1 MKKGNEYILDFL
13 KGIAMGIGNIIPGV
27 SGGTIA
33 LITGIYERFIH
44 AFRSFD
50 VKAVRLLLK
59 GDIKG
64 FIAHTDLWF
73 LTSVFLGVLLSII
86 ALARILG
93 YTFEYY
99 PVYTWAYFFGLILA
113 SIWYVGKT
121 VERWNAG
128 AVIFLL
134 IGVAIAAGISLFSQ
148 ATPNDNVWY
157 LLLCGVVAT
166 CSMML
171 PGLSGSFV
179 LVLMGN
185 YELIFVD
192 GVNTMNLQVLL
203 PVAVGA
209 VIGLIAFSRLLSWV
223 LKNYRNVTIALLTG
237 FVIGSLNLLW
247 PWQKAVYNEAGD
259 TILRYKKYIPDH
271 WSAEVIWSMV
281 FVLAGVLTI
290 ILLEYLAARK
300 K

>member
-259 TILRYKKYIPDH
+259 TILRYNKYVPDH

>member
-50 VKAVRLLLK
+50 VKAVRMLLK

-113 SIWYVGKT
+113 SVWYVGKT

-134 IGVAIAAGISLFSQ
+134 LGVAIAAGISLFSQ
-148 ATPNDNVWY
+148 STPNDNVWY

-192 GVNTMNLQVLL
+192 GVNNMNLQVLL

-209 VIGLIAFSRLLSWV
+209 LIGLIAFSRLLSWV
-223 LKNYRNVTIALLTG
+223 LKTYRNVTIALLTG

-247 PWQKAVYNEAGD
+247 PWQQAVYNEAGD
-259 TILRYKKYIPDH
+259 TILRYRKYVPDH
-271 WSAEVIWSMV
+271 WSAEVIWSVV

>member
-50 VKAVRLLLK
+50 VKAVRMLLK

-64 FIAHTDLWF
+64 FIAYTDLWF

-134 IGVAIAAGISLFSQ
+134 IGVAFAAGISLFSQ

-192 GVNTMNLQVLL
+192 GVNTMNLQILL

-209 VIGLIAFSRLLSWV
+209 LIGLIAFSRLLSWV

-259 TILRYKKYIPDH
+259 TILRYRKYIPDH
-271 WSAEVIWSMV
+271 WSSEVIWSVV

-290 ILLEYLAARK
+290 ILLEYLAAK
-300 K
+300 KK

>member
-50 VKAVRLLLK
+50 VKAVRMLLK

-64 FIAHTDLWF
+64 LIAHTDLWF

-86 ALARILG
+86 ALARVLG

-134 IGVAIAAGISLFSQ
+134 IGVAFAAGISLFSQ
-148 ATPNDNVWY
+148 STPNDNVWY

-290 ILLEYLAARK
+290 ILLEYLAAK
-300 K
+300 KK